1 MNLLISVIGGSEC
14 TAADAQA
21 AEAVGAGLARGGA
34 TVVCGGLT
42 GVMAAVCRGARQ
54 AGGHTIALLPGDDP
68 RAANPDVE
76 FAIPTGLGH
85 ARNVIVARAGRAVIA
100 IAGSHGTLSEISL
113 ALVYGTPVVALN
125 TWDVSLH
132 GVAPPGLV
140 RATSAADAVE
150 KALALA
156 AARRV

>member
-1 MNLLISVIGGSEC
+1 MNLLISVIGGSSC
-14 TAADAQA
+14 SAANAQL
-21 AEAVGAGLARGGA
+21 AEDVGRELALRGA

-42 GVMAAVCRGARQ
+42 GVMAAVCRGAHQ

-100 IAGSHGTLSEISL
+100 IDGSYGTLSELAL
-113 ALVYGTPVVALN
+113 ALVYGTPVVGLN
-125 TWDVSLH
+125 TWEIGQQGALDP
-132 GVAPPGLV
+132 GVV
-140 RATSAADAVE
+140 RAATAVEAVE

-156 AARRV
+156 AARG

>member
-1 MNLLISVIGGSEC
+1 MNLLISVIGGSTCSDE
-14 TAADAQA
+14 DARV
-21 AEAVGAGLARGGA
+21 AEAVGAALARRGA

-42 GVMAAVCRGARQ
+42 GVMEAVCRGARQ

-68 RAANPDVE
+68 KAANPHVE

-100 IAGSHGTLSEISL
+100 IAGSHGTLSELAL

-125 TWDVSLH
+125 TWEVSLH
-132 GVAPPGLV
+132 GKPPQGLV
-140 RATSAADAVE
+140 RAANAEDAVE

-156 AARRV
+156 AARTP